1 MITGIEK
8 MPKPTAMHC
17 VGDGHDMPVTP
28 LTIDGIASEF
38 QLRPTFVVCRME
50 PTPTA
55 KQSTVVGHETEDSRP
70 IPEGGDSL
78 NQDESPDEI
87 AIIVAPVPVLPL
99 LPTPTQYPALEQ
111 AMLVMSTAFT
121 GAVWVVQFE
130 PLSVLL
136 ITKAVEL
143 RLLPAATQSVLVAQS
158 TELNCLPVGM

>member
-1 MITGIEK
+1 
-8 MPKPTAMHC
+8 
-17 VGDGHDMPVTP
+17 
-28 LTIDGIASEF
+28 
-38 QLRPTFVVCRME
+38 ME
-50 PTPTA
+50 STPTA

-78 NQDESPDEI
+78 DQDESPDEI

-99 LPTPTQYPALEQ
+99 LPTPTQYPPLEQ
-111 AMLVMSTAFT
+111 AMLVMSTAFA
-121 GAVWVVQFE
+121 GAVWVVQLE